1 MAAKTYTEE
10 TAIQVSTIS
19 GHTSQLA
26 LYVVTVIFTVLACL
40 AIVARLFARTFIA
53 KQPGSDDVL
62 ILIAGILS
70 IAFCITTYKQ
80 TEFGMGKHIWQFPRS
95 EYEII
100 AMWFWSSVWIYY
112 AALGLTKLSIL
123 LQYLRIF
130 PQVNF
135 RRACY
140 AMIGVI
146 AIWSLWATLSALV
159 MCVPIHLFWTA
170 EDFFND
176 PRCLPRLEV
185 WLVTVVTE
193 HIEMQVAD
201 RHRYANAAIN
211 ILTDCATA
219 LLPMGVINSLDMPTR
234 QKKLLLAV
242 FGIGLL

>member
-1 MAAKTYTEE
+1 MAVETTYTEE
-10 TAIQVSTIS
+10 TGIQVSTIS
-19 GHTSQLA
+19 GHTSPLA
-26 LYVVTVIFTVLACL
+26 LYVVTVIFTIVACF
-40 AIVARLFARTFIA
+40 AIVARLCARTFVA
-53 KQPGSDDVL
+53 KQPGSDDAL
-62 ILIAGILS
+62 ILTAGVLS

-112 AALGLTKLSIL
+112 AALGFTKLSIL

-146 AIWSLWATLSALV
+146 TLWSLWATFSALV

-185 WLVTVVTE
+185 W
-193 HIEMQVAD
+193 
-201 RHRYANAAIN
+201 
-211 ILTDCATA
+211 
-219 LLPMGVINSLDMPTR
+219 
-234 QKKLLLAV
+234 
-242 FGIGLL
+242 

>member
-1 MAAKTYTEE
+1 MAETTYTKE

-26 LYVVTVIFTVLACL
+26 LYVVTVIFTIVACL
-40 AIVARLFARTFIA
+40 AIIARLCARTFVA
-53 KQPGSDDVL
+53 KQPGSDDAL
-62 ILIAGILS
+62 IFIAGVLS

-100 AMWFWSSVWIYY
+100 AMWFWSSVWVYY
-112 AALGLTKLSIL
+112 AALGFTKLSIL

-140 AMIGVI
+140 AMISVI
-146 AIWSLWATLSALV
+146 TLWSLWATFSALV

-185 WLVTVVTE
+185 WLV
-193 HIEMQVAD
+193 
-201 RHRYANAAIN
+201 
-211 ILTDCATA
+211 ILSFATCRDNQLTSA
-219 LLPMGVINSLDMPTR
+219 GMPTPPST
-234 QKKLLLAV
+234 L
-242 FGIGLL
+242 

>member
-1 MAAKTYTEE
+1 MTETTYTEE

-26 LYVVTVIFTVLACL
+26 LYVVTVIFTIVACL
-40 AIVARLFARTFIA
+40 AIIARLCARTLVA
-53 KQPGSDDVL
+53 KQPGSDDAL
-62 ILIAGILS
+62 ILIAGVLS

-112 AALGLTKLSIL
+112 AALGFTKLSIL

-130 PQVNF
+130 PQVKF
-135 RRACY
+135 RRACC

-146 AIWSLWATLSALV
+146 VLWSLWATFSALV

-170 EDFFND
+170 EDFLQLTD
-176 PRCLPRLEV
+176 S
-185 WLVTVVTE
+185 
-193 HIEMQVAD
+193 D
-201 RHRYANAAIN
+201 RYANAAVN

-219 LLPMGVINSLDMPTR
+219 LLPIGVINTLDMPKR

>member
-1 MAAKTYTEE
+1 MTETTYTEE

-26 LYVVTVIFTVLACL
+26 LYVVTVIFTIVACL
-40 AIVARLFARTFIA
+40 AIIARLCARMLIA
-53 KQPGSDDVL
+53 KQPGSDDAL
-62 ILIAGILS
+62 IFIAGVLS

-112 AALGLTKLSIL
+112 AALGFTKLSIL

-130 PQVNF
+130 PQINF

-140 AMIGVI
+140 GMIGVI
-146 AIWSLWATLSALV
+146 TLWSLWATFSALV
-159 MCVPIHLFWTA
+159 MCIPIHLFWTA

-185 WLVTVVTE
+185 WLVTLLLVTYRGN
-193 HIEMQVAD
+193 Q
-201 RHRYANAAIN
+201 
-211 ILTDCATA
+211 LTGT
-219 LLPMGVINSLDMPTR
+219 GMPT
-234 QKKLLLAV
+234 LLSTS
-242 FGIGLL
+242 

>member
-1 MAAKTYTEE
+1 MTETTYTEE

-26 LYVVTVIFTVLACL
+26 LYVVTVIFTIVACL
-40 AIVARLFARTFIA
+40 AIIARLCARTFVA
-53 KQPGSDDVL
+53 KQPGSDDAL
-62 ILIAGILS
+62 IFIAGVLS

-130 PQVNF
+130 PQVKF

-140 AMIGVI
+140 AMIGIIVV
-146 AIWSLWATLSALV
+146 WSLWATFSALV

-185 WLVTVVTE
+185 WLV
-193 HIEMQVAD
+193 
-201 RHRYANAAIN
+201 
-211 ILTDCATA
+211 A
-219 LLPMGVINSLDMPTR
+219 LLHATYVCN
-234 QKKLLLAV
+234 
-242 FGIGLL
+242 